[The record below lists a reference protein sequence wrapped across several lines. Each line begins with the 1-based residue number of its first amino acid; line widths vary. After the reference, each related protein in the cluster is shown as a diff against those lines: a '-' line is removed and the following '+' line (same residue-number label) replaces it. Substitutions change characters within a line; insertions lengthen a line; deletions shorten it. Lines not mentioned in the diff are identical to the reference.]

1 MKNYA
6 TALNTKKM
14 LVASLKK
21 FMVQKPLSKITV
33 AEIVKDCNVNRN
45 TFYYHFQD
53 IYALLQWMLEEEAF
67 EVVKQ
72 FDLINDFEKVVEFAI
87 DYVDKN
93 KYILNCAYDTM
104 GREELKRFL
113 YADFIGVANT
123 MLEGVEKKAGAKL
136 DEKKHR
142 FLCEFYI
149 EALASVLVNWF
160 RGQSIWSR
168 EEVVQYIVQI
178 SETMLSEA
186 TLKKLEEK

>member
-1 MKNYA
+1 M
-6 TALNTKKM
+6 
-14 LVASLKK
+14 
-21 FMVQKPLSKITV
+21 
-33 AEIVKDCNVNRN
+33 
-45 TFYYHFQD
+45 
-53 IYALLQWMLEEEAF
+53 
-67 EVVKQ
+67 
-72 FDLINDFEKVVEFAI
+72 EFAI

-93 KYILNCAYDTM
+93 KYILNCAYETM

-123 MLEGVEKKAGAKL
+123 MLEGVEKKAGVKL

>member
-14 LVASLKK
+14 LAASLKK

-123 MLEGVEKKAGAKL
+123 MLEGVEKKAGVKL

-142 FLCEFYI
+142 FLCEFYM